1 MRRIS
6 PLLYALVLVPVGC
19 GDYQPAAMPKAP
31 PGSQAQAAAKPSPA
45 PAPAPAAS
53 PPQQSGMTAGMT
65 AIGTA
70 AGLAPLETAVQGPMG
85 VAPAS
90 RPAQASPAPTGGQ
103 PGATYQKA
111 EVGVG
116 ARGRGYGPGLIT
128 TPVAVYFAARE
139 RIVFEIQVPQAMKLY
154 KANNDKAPKTQEEF
168 MQRIIKENQIKLPD
182 LPEGARY
189 LYDPAT
195 EQLLVEHAAR

>member
-6 PLLYALVLVPVGC
+6 PFVYALLLPLAGC

-31 PGSQAQAAAKPSPA
+31 PGSQTQAPAKPSPA

-70 AGLAPLETAVQGPMG
+70 AGMAPLETAVQGPMG
-85 VAPAS
+85 VAPAG
-90 RPAQASPAPTGGQ
+90 RPAQASPAGGQ

-116 ARGRGYGPGLIT
+116 AKGRGYGPGLIT

-154 KANNDKAPKTQEEF
+154 KATSGNAPKSQGEF

-195 EQLLVEHAAR
+195 EQLLVEHPAR